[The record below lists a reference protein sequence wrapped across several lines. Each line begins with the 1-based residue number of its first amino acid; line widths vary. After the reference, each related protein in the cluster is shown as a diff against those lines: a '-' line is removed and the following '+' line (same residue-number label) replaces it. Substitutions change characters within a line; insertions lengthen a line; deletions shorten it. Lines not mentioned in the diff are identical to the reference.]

1 MWNSTKAFYDSK
13 EWKVFRENL
22 IIDRTNSYGLSCSKC
37 NKNILKEKIIL
48 HHKQELTKENVN
60 DYNISLNP
68 DNIEM
73 LCLDCHNKEHSR
85 FGYKKSKGVYIVYGP
100 PFSGKTSYVLDNKT
114 DLDLVI
120 DLDRIYEAI
129 TMLERYNKPSAL
141 RFNVFDIRDTL
152 IDNILTKR
160 GNFESAWII
169 GGYPNK
175 VERERLAKKLG
186 AELIYIDTTKE
197 ECLSR
202 LKLCNDYRKVK
213 EKEWSKYIEEW
224 FDMYL
229 P

>member
-1 MWNSTKAFYDSK
+1 MWKNTKAFYDSWQ
-13 EWKVFRENL
+13 WKDFRRDL
-22 IIDRTNSYGLSCSKC
+22 IIERTTEDGLRCEKC
-37 NKNILKEKIIL
+37 NKQILNETIIL
-48 HHKQELTKENVN
+48 HHIVELTNENVN

-68 DNIEM
+68 EVIEIS
-73 LCLDCHNKEHSR
+73 CLDCHNKEHNR
-85 FGYKKSKGVYIVYGP
+85 FGYKKKRGIYIVYGP
-100 PFSGKTSYVLDNKT
+100 PFSGKTSYVLNNKSN
-114 DLDLVI
+114 LDLVI

-152 IDNILTKR
+152 IDNILTRR

-169 GGYPNK
+169 GGYANK

-197 ECLSR
+197 ECLNR
-202 LKLCNDYRKVK
+202 LKVCEDFRKEK
-213 EKEWSKYIEEW
+213 EKEWEKYILEW
-224 FDMYL
+224 FENYL

>member
-1 MWNSTKAFYDSK
+1 
-13 EWKVFRENL
+13 
-22 IIDRTNSYGLSCSKC
+22 
-37 NKNILKEKIIL
+37 
-48 HHKQELTKENVN
+48 
-60 DYNISLNP
+60 
-68 DNIEM
+68 
-73 LCLDCHNKEHSR
+73 
-85 FGYKKSKGVYIVYGP
+85 
-100 PFSGKTSYVLDNKT
+100 
-114 DLDLVI
+114 
-120 DLDRIYEAI
+120 
-129 TMLERYNKPSAL
+129 MLERYNKPSAL